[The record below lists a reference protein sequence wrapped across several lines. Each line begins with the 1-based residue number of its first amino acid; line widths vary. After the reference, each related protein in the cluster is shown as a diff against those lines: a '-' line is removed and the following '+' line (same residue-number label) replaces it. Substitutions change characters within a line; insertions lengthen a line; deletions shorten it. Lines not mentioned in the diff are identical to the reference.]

1 MTEHVQP
8 VVAAE
13 DRVPFW
19 QKMAYGS
26 AGTIDILA
34 VWVMVS
40 IAYQVFE
47 MELKMSFNQ
56 VALILMSLRL
66 WDGIADPVMGWI
78 SDNTRT
84 RWGRRR
90 PYIFVG
96 AILSAITYPLIW
108 WFPRDLTQ
116 GQVMGWVIGFGILF
130 YTCFTIWAMPFQSL
144 LMEMTP
150 DYNERTRTASVRGIF
165 QTIAGLFNG
174 FCWWLSLLPV
184 FYVDGAQSPSNGM
197 RTISLFIAALMLL
210 LGPLP
215 ALFVKERYYESELT
229 RRQKKIGL
237 FRSLKETLSC
247 RAFLI
252 LCVVTVLFLLGT
264 SIFDSYGRYVGTY
277 YVLGGEWG
285 RASWFVGLGT
295 VTYTVISLIMI
306 QVFKLLSEKIG
317 KNSCLFISLGL
328 VLFSVS
334 ITWWTN
340 NPNYPYLML
349 VNSFFVGAGYAGLW
363 LMIPS
368 MQVDVVDLD
377 ELNTGERREG
387 SFASIF
393 SWVLKLSFCLGFMLS
408 GPLLQMTGFSD
419 ELQGAELEHALT
431 NMRIGYIVLPV
442 TALVIAAVLLKF
454 FPLNAARLAEIRR
467 QLEERRGKV

>member
-1 MTEHVQP
+1 MAEQKQP

-34 VWVMVS
+34 VRVMVS
-40 IAYQVFE
+40 IAYQVFQ

-78 SDNTRT
+78 SDNTRS

-96 AILSAITYPLIW
+96 AILSALTYPLIW
-108 WFPRDLTQ
+108 WFPRELTQ
-116 GQVMGWVIGFGILF
+116 GETMGWIIGFGILF
-130 YTCFTIWAMPFQSL
+130 YSCFTIWAMPFQSL

-174 FCWWLSLLPV
+174 FCWWLSLLPI
-184 FYVDGAQSPSNGM
+184 FYVDGIQSPSNGM
-197 RTISLFIAALMLL
+197 RYISLFMAALMLL

-229 RRQKKIGL
+229 RKQEKISLIG
-237 FRSLKETLSC
+237 SLKETLNC

-252 LCVVTVLFLLGT
+252 LCVVTVLFLLGRGI
-264 SIFDSYGRYVGTY
+264 SDS
-277 YVLGGEWG
+277 
-285 RASWFVGLGT
+285 
-295 VTYTVISLIMI
+295 
-306 QVFKLLSEKIG
+306 
-317 KNSCLFISLGL
+317 
-328 VLFSVS
+328 
-334 ITWWTN
+334 
-340 NPNYPYLML
+340 
-349 VNSFFVGAGYAGLW
+349 
-363 LMIPS
+363 
-368 MQVDVVDLD
+368 
-377 ELNTGERREG
+377 
-387 SFASIF
+387 
-393 SWVLKLSFCLGFMLS
+393 
-408 GPLLQMTGFSD
+408 
-419 ELQGAELEHALT
+419 
-431 NMRIGYIVLPV
+431 
-442 TALVIAAVLLKF
+442 
-454 FPLNAARLAEIRR
+454 
-467 QLEERRGKV
+467 